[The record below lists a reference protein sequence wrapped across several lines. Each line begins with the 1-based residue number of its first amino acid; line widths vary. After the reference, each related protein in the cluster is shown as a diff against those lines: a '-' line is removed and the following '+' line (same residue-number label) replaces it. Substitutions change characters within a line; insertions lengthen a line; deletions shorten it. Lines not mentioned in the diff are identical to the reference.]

1 MKVDIWS
8 DVNCPFCYIGKKKFE
23 TALAQFEHADEV
35 EVEWHSFELDP
46 HAVTNNELNAAQFL
60 ADKKGQTLEWAIQM
74 QDHVK
79 NAAAEVGLQF
89 DFDKAIMAN
98 SFKAHRLIQLAKSKG
113 LADEVEEAL
122 FIANF
127 TDGKNIDDPAVL
139 LELGKESGLQADEV
153 QEMLEGYIY
162 GDDVR
167 ADEEA
172 ASKIGISGVPFFI
185 INQKL
190 AVSGAQ
196 APETFLG
203 ALTQA
208 YQTAAETGS

>member
-46 HAVTNNELNAAQFL
+46 HAVTNTELNAAQFL

-79 NAAAEVGLQF
+79 SAAAEVGLQF

-153 QEMLEGYIY
+153 QEMLEGYVY

-203 ALTQA
+203 ALNQA

>member
-46 HAVTNNELNAAQFL
+46 HAVTNTELNAAQFL

-203 ALTQA
+203 ALNQA

>member
-23 TALAQFEHADEV
+23 TALTQFEHADEV

-46 HAVTNNELNAAQFL
+46 HAVTNTELNAAQFL
-60 ADKKGQTLEWAIQM
+60 ADKKGQTLEWANQM
-74 QDHVK
+74 HDHVK
-79 NAAAEVGLQF
+79 NAAAEVGLHF
-89 DFDKAIMAN
+89 NFDKAIMAN

-113 LADEVEEAL
+113 RADEVEEAL
-122 FIANF
+122 FIAHF
-127 TDGKNIDDPAVL
+127 TDGKNIDDPAIL
-139 LELGKESGLQADEV
+139 LELGKKSGLQAEDV
-153 QEMLEGYIY
+153 QEMLEGYAY

-167 ADEEA
+167 ADEEV

-203 ALTQA
+203 ALNQA
-208 YQTAAETGS
+208 YQTAADTGS

>member
-46 HAVTNNELNAAQFL
+46 HAVTNTELNAAQFL
-60 ADKKGQTLEWAIQM
+60 ADKKGQTLEWANQM
-74 QDHVK
+74 HDHVK
-79 NAAAEVGLQF
+79 NAAAEVGLNF
-89 DFDKAIMAN
+89 NFDKAIMAN

-122 FIANF
+122 FIAHF
-127 TDGKNIDDPAVL
+127 TDGKNIDDPAIL
-139 LELGKESGLQADEV
+139 LELGKESGLQAEDV
-153 QEMLEGYIY
+153 QEMLEGYAY

-167 ADEEA
+167 ADEEM

-203 ALTQA
+203 ALNQA
-208 YQTAAETGS
+208 YQTAADTGL

>member
-46 HAVTNNELNAAQFL
+46 HAVTNTELNAAQFL

-139 LELGKESGLQADEV
+139 LELGKESGLQADEI
-153 QEMLEGYIY
+153 QEMLEGYVY

-196 APETFLG
+196 APETFLD
-203 ALTQA
+203 ALNQA
-208 YQTAAETGS
+208 YQIAAETGS

>member
-46 HAVTNNELNAAQFL
+46 HAVTNTELNAAQFL

-153 QEMLEGYIY
+153 QEMLEGYVY

-203 ALTQA
+203 ALNQA

>member
-46 HAVTNNELNAAQFL
+46 HAVTNTELNAVQFL
-60 ADKKGQTLEWAIQM
+60 ADKKGQTLEWASQM
-74 QDHVK
+74 HDHVK
-79 NAAAEVGLQF
+79 NAAAEVGLHF
-89 DFDKAIMAN
+89 DFDKAVMAN

-122 FIANF
+122 FIAHF

-139 LELGKESGLQADEV
+139 QDLGEASGLQADEI
-153 QEMLEGYIY
+153 QEMLEGYAY

-167 ADEEA
+167 ADEEV

-203 ALTQA
+203 ALNQA
-208 YQTAAETGS
+208 YQTAADAGS

>member
-35 EVEWHSFELDP
+35 EVEWHSLELDP
-46 HAVTNNELNAAQFL
+46 HAVTNTELNAAQFL
-60 ADKKGQTLEWAIQM
+60 ADKKGQTLEWANQM
-74 QDHVK
+74 HDHVK
-79 NAAAEVGLQF
+79 NAAAEVGLHF

-98 SFKAHRLIQLAKSKG
+98 SFKSHRLIQLAKSKG

-122 FIANF
+122 FIAHF
-127 TDGKNIDDPAVL
+127 TDGKNIDDPAIL
-139 LELGKESGLQADEV
+139 LELGKESGLQAEDV
-153 QEMLEGYIY
+153 QEMLEGYAY

-167 ADEEA
+167 ADEEV

-203 ALTQA
+203 ALNQA
-208 YQTAAETGS
+208 YQTAADTGL

>member
-46 HAVTNNELNAAQFL
+46 HAVTNTELNAVQFL
-60 ADKKGQTLEWAIQM
+60 ADKKGQTLEWANQM
-74 QDHVK
+74 HDHVK
-79 NAAAEVGLQF
+79 NAAAEVGLHF
-89 DFDKAIMAN
+89 DFDKAVMAN
-98 SFKAHRLIQLAKSKG
+98 SFKAHRLIQFAKSKG

-139 LELGKESGLQADEV
+139 LEIGKESGLLADEV
-153 QEMLEGYIY
+153 QEMLEGYTY

-203 ALTQA
+203 ALNQA
-208 YQTAAETGS
+208 YQTAADTGS